1 MEKLKLLVPAFF
13 LLMISCEEVIE
24 VELDES
30 APRLVVEASLL
41 WQKGTEGNF
50 QVIKLTTTAP
60 YFDDGTPPAENA
72 LVSVTSETGEIYNFE
87 EIDPG
92 IYANEQF
99 APEINKRYELSIV
112 YQDETYTA
120 METLIP
126 VSELQFIEQN
136 SNGGFGGED
145 TELKIYYNDPEGVD
159 NYYLFRFLFDN
170 LSIQISEDEFTDGNL
185 SFAYFSSEDLN
196 PGEEVGFEIQGI
208 SERFYEYIFILRS
221 QAGTNGGGPFQTQP
235 TTVRGNIV
243 NITNPENFAFGYF
256 RASETDF
263 LAYTIE

>member
-1 MEKLKLLVPAFF
+1 MPVFF
-13 LLMISCEEVIE
+13 LLMVSCEEVVE
-24 VELDES
+24 VELEES
-30 APRLVVEASLL
+30 TPRLVVEASLL

-60 YFDDGTPPAENA
+60 FYDDETPPAEGA
-72 LVSVTSETGEIYNFE
+72 QISVLSETGELYNFE

-92 IYANEQF
+92 IYLNEQF
-99 APEINKRYELSIV
+99 APELNKKYELSII
-112 YQDETYTA
+112 YQDETYLA
-120 METLIP
+120 MESLIP

-145 TELKIYYNDPEGVD
+145 TELKLYYNDPAGVN
-159 NYYLFRFLFDN
+159 NYYLFRFLFDD
-170 LSIQISEDEFTDGNL
+170 LSIQLYEDEFTDGNL
-185 SFAYFSSEDLN
+185 SFAYFSNEDLV
-196 PGEEVGFEIQGI
+196 PGEEVGFDIQGI
-208 SERFYEYIFILRS
+208 SKNFYEYMFILRS

-243 NITNPENFAFGYF
+243 NITNPDNFAFGYF

>member
-1 MEKLKLLVPAFF
+1 MPVFF
-13 LLMISCEEVIE
+13 VLMISCEEVVE
-24 VELDES
+24 VELKES

-50 QVIKLTTTAP
+50 QVIKLTTTAAF
-60 YFDDGTPPAENA
+60 FDDETPPAEGA
-72 LVSVTSETGEIYNFE
+72 QISILSETGELYNFE

-92 IYANEQF
+92 IYLNEQF
-99 APEINKRYELSIV
+99 APELHKRYELSII
-112 YQDETYTA
+112 YQDETYMA
-120 METLIP
+120 MESLIP

-145 TELKIYYNDPEGVD
+145 TELKVYYNDPAGVD
-159 NYYLFRFLFDN
+159 NYYLFRFLFDD
-170 LSIQISEDEFTDGNL
+170 LAIQLYEDEFTDGNL
-185 SFAYFSSEDLN
+185 NFAYFSNEDLV
-196 PGEEVGFEIQGI
+196 PGEEVGFDIQGI
-208 SERFYEYIFILRS
+208 SKNFYEYMFILRS

-243 NITNPENFAFGYF
+243 NITNPDNFAFGYF